1 MKDKRLPM
9 SSAKYMAQQACYY
22 QRLRY
27 IFQRNMEYGPERR
40 CTTSKILSMLQ
51 FNDEIVYEPLEV
63 SQATTLEQN
72 DFAISGKTV
81 TSTKIPES
89 DGTNA
94 CAYLTLG
101 IIDELSLQQVNE
113 VQELKSSV
121 TSKIIDFPKLFN
133 KYRTTNCMMD
143 IYEAHELLSQN
154 HLLKHNFEFIEI
166 LVDNEKVFS
175 NEVQTKLS
183 KELSSLAATA
193 VENKIRQFA
202 IVHADRYIFSVG
214 AFPENKFI
222 VFETHPIDVAVN
234 GNGNGILV
242 VSASC
247 DEILQWIMRRLH
259 HSNVKD
265 SCTPFFIRVN
275 CHR

>member
-1 MKDKRLPM
+1 
-9 SSAKYMAQQACYY
+9 
-22 QRLRY
+22 
-27 IFQRNMEYGPERR
+27 MEYGPERR
-40 CTTSKILSMLQ
+40 FTASKILSMLQ
-51 FNDEIVYEPLEV
+51 FNDKIVYEPLEV
-63 SQATTLEQN
+63 SQATALEQN
-72 DFAISGKTV
+72 DLEIVIFGKTV
-81 TSTKIPES
+81 TSTKIPEG

-101 IIDELSLQQVNE
+101 IIAELSLQQVND

-121 TSKIIDFPKLFN
+121 ASKIIDFPKLFN
-133 KYRTTNCMMD
+133 KYRTANCMVI
-143 IYEAHELLSQN
+143 IYEAYELLSQN

-183 KELSSLAATA
+183 KE
-193 VENKIRQFA
+193 
-202 IVHADRYIFSVG
+202 
-214 AFPENKFI
+214 
-222 VFETHPIDVAVN
+222 VFETHPIDAAVN

-247 DEILQWIMRRLH
+247 GEILQWIMRSLH

-265 SCTPFFIRVN
+265 SFTPFFIRVN

>member
-1 MKDKRLPM
+1 M
-9 SSAKYMAQQACYY
+9 SSAKYMAQQTCYY

-40 CTTSKILSMLQ
+40 FTASKILSMLQ
-51 FNDEIVYEPLEV
+51 FNDEIVYESLEV
-63 SQATTLEQN
+63 SQATALEQN
-72 DFAISGKTV
+72 DLEIAIFGKTV
-81 TSTKIPES
+81 TSTKIPEG

-101 IIDELSLQQVNE
+101 IIDELSLQQVND

-133 KYRTTNCMMD
+133 KYRTTNCMLI
-143 IYEAHELLSQN
+143 IYEAYELLSQN

-193 VENKIRQFA
+193 VEKKIRQFA

-222 VFETHPIDVAVN
+222 VFETHPIDAAVN

-242 VSASC
+242 VSAS
-247 DEILQWIMRRLH
+247 
-259 HSNVKD
+259 
-265 SCTPFFIRVN
+265 
-275 CHR
+275 